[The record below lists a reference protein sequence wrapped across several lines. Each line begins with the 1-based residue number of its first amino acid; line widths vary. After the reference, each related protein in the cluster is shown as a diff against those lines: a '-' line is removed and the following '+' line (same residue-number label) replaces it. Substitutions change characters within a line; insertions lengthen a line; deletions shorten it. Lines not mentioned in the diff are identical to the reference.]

1 MTHSLQII
9 ALTGSAGTGKDTA
22 ADILVTHC
30 GFTKL
35 AFADALRAE
44 VQAAFSVPAELLTRR
59 DLKEMPTEALAFL
72 ECADMGFIGSLAHWD
87 LSAGANLDRYWLMMP
102 HTPRQILQWWGTEYR
117 RRQRINYWLDLLR
130 ERIHQLHALDGRTR
144 FVIADARFD
153 NEAHMIRAMGGV
165 VWQIT
170 RDGIERVE
178 GQHASATDGSLL
190 NPSVVIDNDDTLH
203 SLREAVLGEW
213 LALETQ
219 IDVISLDLADPA
231 QRGADK
237 APRFSLADPA
247 AGAPSPAG
255 DDHQALT
262 FGPLP

>member
-30 GFTKL
+30 NFTKL

-44 VQAAFSVPAELLTRR
+44 VQAAFNVPAELLSRR
-59 DLKEMPTEALAFL
+59 DLKEMSTAALAL
-72 ECADMGFIGSLAHWD
+72 IECSDMGFIGALARIEMMRGRALTW
-87 LSAGANLDRYWLMMP
+87 SWLEAQRS
-102 HTPRQILQWWGTEYR
+102 PREVLQHWGTEYR
-117 RRQRINYWLDLLR
+117 RAQRVNYWLDLLR

-144 FVIADARFD
+144 FVIADARFE

-237 APRFSLADPA
+237 APRFSLADPVQTANA
-247 AGAPSPAG
+247 AQAG
-255 DDHQALT
+255 IDHLQT
-262 FGPLP
+262 FGERG